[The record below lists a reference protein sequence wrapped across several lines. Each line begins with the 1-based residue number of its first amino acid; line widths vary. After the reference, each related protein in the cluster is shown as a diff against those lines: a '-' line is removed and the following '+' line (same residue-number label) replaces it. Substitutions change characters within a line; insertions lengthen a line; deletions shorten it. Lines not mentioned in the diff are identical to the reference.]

1 MTEKLRNLTI
11 LWSALALI
19 LLIFSLLAGG
29 LLALHPPLHP
39 LPMPPLHPLPMPPLQ
54 PLPMPLHPPP
64 AGVWGFV
71 VLSAVIALPFL
82 IVTIFRMPGGL
93 FRAGCWGF
101 PAGTT
106 GLPEPGR

>member
-11 LWSALALI
+11 LSSALALI
-19 LLIFSLLAGG
+19 LLIFSLIAGG
-29 LLALHPPLHP
+29 LLAVH
-39 LPMPPLHPLPMPPLQ
+39 PPLHPLPMPPLQ

-64 AGVWGFV
+64 AGAWGFV

-101 PAGTT
+101 RLARQAY
-106 GLPEPGR
+106 LNLADNW

>member
-11 LWSALALI
+11 LSSALALI

-29 LLALHPPLHP
+29 LLALHPPL
-39 LPMPPLHPLPMPPLQ
+39 Q

-64 AGVWGFV
+64 AGAWGFV

-82 IVTIFRMPGGL
+82 IVTIFRMPVGL
-93 FRAGCWGF
+93 FRAGCWAF
-101 PAGTT
+101 RLARQAY
-106 GLPEPGR
+106 LNLADNW